1 MPVKTFKFHDE
12 SNIDKTIND
21 WADQNK
27 YKIDNISVCPIKW
40 YSSKD
45 LASIIEV
52 ELLATVLYHKKRI
65 RKEINNV
72 PTESN

>member
-40 YSSKD
+40 YLFSFPSN
-45 LASIIEV
+45 LLYSI
-52 ELLATVLYHKKRI
+52 H
-65 RKEINNV
+65 
-72 PTESN
+72 